1 MKTVRTFTAILVS
14 ILFCSAS
21 YSATISVQDY
31 DPESKNPS
39 FSSRWMAIGQAGDSS
54 KKNGNQK
61 KYELIMSD
69 SDSTKYTTGEAA
81 GYEWPSGKAVP
92 FSLTYDSRTGW
103 FLFTVDS
110 TTVRTQSPEI
120 LNYNALL
127 ITARADSSTKSSL
140 SLNDLM
146 LDHYAL
152 NHPLSAFG
160 STQAMLIT
168 SDLMNDSFTFTG
180 KVTMNINSRSA
191 NNGKLAFDIEV
202 GNASIP
208 VPEASTVFLLAVGSV
223 PFFRRRQA

>member
-1 MKTVRTFTAILVS
+1 MKTVRTFAAILVS

-39 FSSRWMAIGQAGDSS
+39 FSSRWMAIGQAGDSA

-69 SDSTKYTTGEAA
+69 ADSTKYATGEAA
-81 GYEWPSGKAVP
+81 SYEWPSGKAVP
-92 FSLTYDSRTGW
+92 FSLTYDSKTGW

-110 TTVRTQSPEI
+110 TTVRTQSQEI

-127 ITARADSSTKSSL
+127 ITARADSSTQSSL
-140 SLNDLM
+140 SLNNLM

-152 NHPLSAFG
+152 NHPLSAFS

-168 SDLMNDSFTFTG
+168 SDLMSDGFTLTG
-180 KVTMNINSRSA
+180 EVTMNINSRSA

-202 GNASIP
+202 GNASVP
-208 VPEASTVFLLAVGSV
+208 VPEASTVFLLAVGSM
-223 PFFRRRQA
+223 PFFRRRRT